1 MIKRSFTLPP
11 LARRV
16 AILVSVSVGAAIAVS
31 ACGGIRREQRAEWRA
46 QAELACIKSGKVRQ
60 TPYVKISTSINGPGV
75 CGANYPMKVSAL
87 TSVVPGKVAGTGN
100 LMLTSGN
107 LMLTSITPTATLS
120 CPMVTGVD
128 TWLGGEVQR
137 AAMTWFGQP
146 VIELITFGSFSC
158 RPMNNRA
165 GSRLSEHSFANAID
179 AKAFRLADG
188 RVVTVLKGWRGPADE
203 QGFLREVAIG
213 ACTHFSTVLAPGS
226 DAYHYDHLHM
236 DMARHNRGRHVCR
249 PAIQMPQQPS
259 VIPPPLLAQGGYGSQ
274 QAQAGFLAQ
283 QAPQGGFAAQRPP
296 GSLVQQPPMF
306 VKPSPQFQ
314 PQPQRQQARSAHPD
328 FYHGPDD
335 GPEEVEDLQGERNF
349 DGKQFDLTGSI
360 RGKDDP
366 PVVTQRPGP
375 ARRP

>member
-1 MIKRSFTLPP
+1 MIKRSFTLSP

-16 AILVSVSVGAAIAVS
+16 AILVSVSVGTAIAVS

-87 TSVVPGKVAGTGN
+87 ANAVPGQVAGTGN

-120 CPMVTGVD
+120 CPMVTGID
-128 TWLGGEVQR
+128 AWLGGEVQR
-137 AAMTWFGQP
+137 AAMTWFRQP

-158 RPMNNRA
+158 RPMNNRSGA
-165 GSRLSEHSFANAID
+165 RLSEHSFANAID
-179 AKAFRLADG
+179 AKGFRLADG
-188 RVVTVLKGWRGPADE
+188 RVVTVLKGWRGQPDE

-249 PAIQMPQQPS
+249 PAIQMPAPPS
-259 VIPPPLLAQGGYGSQ
+259 MIPPPLLAQGGYGSQ
-274 QAQAGFLAQ
+274 QAQT
-283 QAPQGGFAAQRPP
+283 GFAAQRPP
-296 GSLVQQPPMF
+296 GVLAQQHSQMF
-306 VKPSPQFQ
+306 VKPSPQ
-314 PQPQRQQARSAHPD
+314 PGPGRKANPD

-335 GPEEVEDLQGERNF
+335 GPDEVEDLQGERNF

-375 ARRP
+375 SRR